1 MADISAADVKELR
14 VSTGLPMMDC
24 KKALTECD
32 GDKEAAVKWLRERGA
47 KVFEKRADRVTAF
60 GRFGMHVGVDNATS
74 AMVELK
80 CESAPVS
87 QNEEFIQLAN
97 DLATALANSDGID
110 SADALLELDS
120 PSQPGTSLG
129 AQKDELFNRIREVF
143 NVGRFVKI
151 DGGCG
156 GYSHNAGTV
165 SGVILAVDGGDDE
178 SARDICMH
186 VAAMRPAVLSV
197 EDLPQNE
204 VNAERETLRNAA
216 LAEGKPENIV
226 DKMVEGRLRNY
237 FAERVLSEQ
246 AFVKDDSMT
255 VGKFAESKG
264 MSLKQYVHWEISDDG
279 GSSEE
284 G

>member
-1 MADISAADVKELR
+1 M
-14 VSTGLPMMDC
+14 
-24 KKALTECD
+24 
-32 GDKEAAVKWLRERGA
+32 
-47 KVFEKRADRVTAF
+47 
-60 GRFGMHVGVDNATS
+60 
-74 AMVELK
+74 
-80 CESAPVS
+80 
-87 QNEEFIQLAN
+87 
-97 DLATALANSDGID
+97 
-110 SADALLELDS
+110 
-120 PSQPGTSLG
+120 
-129 AQKDELFNRIREVF
+129 
-143 NVGRFVKI
+143 
-151 DGGCG
+151 
-156 GYSHNAGTV
+156 
-165 SGVILAVDGGDDE
+165 SGVILAVDGGDNE

-197 EDLPQNE
+197 EDLPQDE

-279 GSSEE
+279 GNSEE